1 MNHPSSRGW
10 RRVKVKEE
18 KNLGWLVYFVVG
30 TQLAVS
36 IIAGLLLG
44 HFVDKW
50 AGTKSPWFTFIGL
63 IGGVVSGFTL
73 FIRII
78 KRKNDDESN

>member
-1 MNHPSSRGW
+1 M
-10 RRVKVKEE
+10 
-18 KNLGWLVYFVVG
+18 YFVVG

-50 AGTKSPWFTFIGL
+50 VGTTTPWFTFIGL
-63 IGGVVSGFTL
+63 IGGVVSGFSL
-73 FIRII
+73 LIRII
-78 KRKNDDESN
+78 KRKSDNGNETDKDAEIR